1 MRSTE
6 TNRRTQLDQE
16 LPIAGNQEPRINDRI
31 RAREVRLVAADGEQ
45 VGITPLPEALAT
57 ARQQGLD
64 LVEVADKA
72 NPPVCRIMDY
82 GKYKYEAA
90 QRAKDSRKKSTNIVV
105 KEMKYRPKI
114 GQGDFDTKTRK
125 VKGFLEEGHKVKLTI
140 MFRGREVQ
148 HPELGRKILD
158 GVAEVVDDIAK
169 VEAYPRLDGRN
180 MTMVLGPDKQ
190 AIAAIKK
197 ARVQEERA
205 AQAKAEEAAAEPA
218 EVPEVDT
225 DAAVDVTE
233 VSEPET
239 VDTDAAVEVTEV
251 SEPETVDTDAE

>member
-1 MRSTE
+1 M
-6 TNRRTQLDQE
+6 
-16 LPIAGNQEPRINDRI
+16 G
-31 RAREVRLVAADGEQ
+31 ADGEQ
-45 VGITPLPEALAT
+45 IGIKPLPEALAA

-90 QRAKDSRKKSTNIVV
+90 QKAKDARKKGTNIVV

-148 HPELGRKILD
+148 HPELGRRILD
-158 GVAEVVDDIAK
+158 DVAEVVEDIAK

-180 MTMVLGPDKQ
+180 MTMVLAPDKK
-190 AIAAIKK
+190 AIEALDGQDFEGRPL
-197 ARVQEERA
+197 RVNEAQERA
-205 AQAKAEEAAAEPA
+205 PRGGGGGGGGGYRGGGGGGGRGG
-218 EVPEVDT
+218 
-225 DAAVDVTE
+225 
-233 VSEPET
+233 S
-239 VDTDAAVEVTEV
+239 
-251 SEPETVDTDAE
+251 SW